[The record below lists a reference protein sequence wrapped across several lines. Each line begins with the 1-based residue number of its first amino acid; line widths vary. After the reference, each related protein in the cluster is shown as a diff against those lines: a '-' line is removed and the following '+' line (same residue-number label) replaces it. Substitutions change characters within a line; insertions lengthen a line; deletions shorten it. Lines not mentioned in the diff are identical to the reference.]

1 VHCFEVWGEGIAA
14 ERVVFFKLSGSMPP
28 AGSNDV
34 ETEPNETMANLTPDQ
49 NPDPGSPHYPH
60 VSQIPSISRMLDL
73 FEGFAIA
80 TDTRGRIAY
89 ANPATSRL
97 SGHSPSE
104 VVGCSLETL
113 FDLADEHRALIDQC
127 LDGRTAISFETTGK
141 RKAGPTFPVQFNAAP
156 LNPEGDDHGLVI
168 FAVDISDLKLAVEEQ
183 ARLVTAVEHVAES
196 IIVTNPEGIIE
207 YVNPAFEKITGYSRN
222 EVMGRNIELMD
233 SGQHSKT
240 LLSSIIDTLQRGEI
254 WQGRM
259 VNKHKDNSLYETE
272 ATVSP
277 IKNKIGEITN
287 YVSLQRDV
295 SHEIRLERQLR
306 QAQKM
311 EAIGT
316 LAGGIAHD
324 FNNLLM
330 GIQGNISLSLLDVEA
345 GSPLLK
351 NLKKIEQYIQNGVD
365 LTKQL
370 LGFARGGKYEISLLN
385 FNELLK
391 EQNLMFSRTNKEI
404 IFQDKYAPDLWS
416 VEVDQGQI
424 EQVLMNLY
432 LNALQAMS
440 GGGTLITCTGN
451 VTVDKDQY
459 NPYYIKAGKYVKI
472 TIEDTGIGMSEE
484 VQQRIFDPFFTTKE
498 MGRGTGLG
506 LASVY
511 GIVKNHEGFI
521 NVYSKKGEGTR
532 FEVYLPASGKGVPY
546 KQKVKEEFVEGKE
559 TVLLVDDEAMILD
572 VGERMLGKLGYKVF
586 TARDGREAIA
596 VFRKYP
602 DKFDAIILDM
612 IMPKMGGGET
622 FDRIKKMKPDI
633 KVLLS
638 SGYSINGQASEI
650 LNRGCNGFIQK
661 PFNLQNLSQNL
672 RSILEGN

>member
-1 VHCFEVWGEGIAA
+1 
-14 ERVVFFKLSGSMPP
+14 MPL

-49 NPDPGSPHYPH
+49 NPDTGSPHYPH
-60 VSQIPSISRMLDL
+60 VSQLSLISRMLDL

-80 TDTRGRIAY
+80 TDTQGRIIY

-104 VVGCSLETL
+104 VIGCSLEKL

-127 LDGRTAISFETTGK
+127 LGGKSAISFETTGK
-141 RKAGPTFPVQFNAAP
+141 RKAGPTFPLQVNAAP
-156 LNPEGDDHGLVI
+156 LNTDSDDHGLVV
-168 FAVDISDLKLAVEEQ
+168 FAVDISDLKLAVDEQ
-183 ARLVTAVEHVAES
+183 ARLVTAVEHAAES

-207 YVNPAFEKITGYSRN
+207 YVNPAFEKITGYSRH
-222 EVMGRNIELMD
+222 EVIGHNIELMD

-240 LLSSIIDTLQRGEI
+240 FLSSIIDTLQRGEI
-254 WQGRM
+254 WQGRI
-259 VNKHKDNSLYETE
+259 VNKRKDNSLYETE

-277 IKNKIGEITN
+277 IKNKTGEITN
-287 YVSLQRDV
+287 YASLQRDV
-295 SHEIRLERQLR
+295 SHEIRLEKQLR

-385 FNELLK
+385 INDLLK
-391 EQNLMFSRTNKEI
+391 EQNLMFSRTNKEV

-416 VEVDQGQI
+416 VEVDRGQI

-440 GGGTLITCTGN
+440 SGGTLITSTGN
-451 VTVDKDQY
+451 MTVDKDQY
-459 NPYYIKAGKYVKI
+459 NPYYVKAGKYVKI

-521 NVYSKKGEGTR
+521 NVYSKKGKGTR
-532 FEVYLPASGKGVPY
+532 FEVYLPASGKGVPR
-546 KQKVKEEFVEGKE
+546 KEKAREEIVEGKE

-572 VGERMLGKLGYKVF
+572 VGDRMLRKLGYKVF
-586 TARDGREAIA
+586 TARDGKEAIE
-596 VFRKYP
+596 VFQKYHGKI
-602 DKFDAIILDM
+602 DVIILDM
-612 IMPKMGGGET
+612 IMPRMGGGET

-638 SGYSINGQASEI
+638 SGYSINGQATEI

-661 PFNLQNLSQNL
+661 PFNLQNLSRNL
-672 RSILEGN
+672 RLILEEN

>member
-1 VHCFEVWGEGIAA
+1 
-14 ERVVFFKLSGSMPP
+14 
-28 AGSNDV
+28 
-34 ETEPNETMANLTPDQ
+34 MANLNPEQ

-60 VSQIPSISRMLDL
+60 ASQIPLISRMLDL

-80 TDTRGRIAY
+80 TDARGRIAY

-113 FDLADEHRALIDQC
+113 FDLTDEHRALIDQC
-127 LDGRTAISFETTGK
+127 LGGKSPISFETTAK
-141 RKAGPTFPVQFNAAP
+141 RKANSTFPVQFNAAP
-156 LNPEGDDHGLVI
+156 LNPESDDHGLVI

-183 ARLVTAVEHVAES
+183 ARLITAVEHAAES

-222 EVMGRNIELMD
+222 EVIGRNIELMD

-254 WQGRM
+254 WQGRV

-277 IKNKIGEITN
+277 IKNNIGEITN

-295 SHEIRLERQLR
+295 SHEVRLESQLR

-330 GIQGNISLSLLDVEA
+330 GIQGNISLSLLDIDA

-385 FNELLK
+385 INELLK
-391 EQNLMFSRTNKEI
+391 EQNLMFSRTNKEV
-404 IFQDKYAPDLWS
+404 IFEDKLAPNLWS
-416 VEVDQGQI
+416 VEVDRGQI

-432 LNALQAMS
+432 LNALQAMP
-440 GGGTLITCTGN
+440 GGGTLITRTGH
-451 VTVDKDQY
+451 VTIEKDQY
-459 NPYYIKAGKYVKI
+459 NPYYVKAGKYVKV

-521 NVYSKKGEGTR
+521 NVYSKQGKGTR
-532 FEVYLPASGKGVPY
+532 FEVYLPASGKGVPH

-559 TVLLVDDEAMILD
+559 TVLLVDDETMILD
-572 VGERMLGKLGYKVF
+572 VAERMLGKLGYKVF
-586 TARDGREAIA
+586 TARDGKEAIA
-596 VFRKYP
+596 VFQ
-602 DKFDAIILDM
+602 KFQDRIDAIILDM

-638 SGYSINGQASEI
+638 SGYSISGQATEI

-672 RSILEGN
+672 RSILEES

>member
-1 VHCFEVWGEGIAA
+1 
-14 ERVVFFKLSGSMPP
+14 MPP
-28 AGSNDV
+28 AGSNNT
-34 ETEPNETMANLTPDQ
+34 ETEPIETMANLTPNQ
-49 NPDPGSPHYPH
+49 NPDPDNLPHPR
-60 VSQIPSISRMLDL
+60 VNQIPLISRMLDL
-73 FEGFAIA
+73 FEGFAIV
-80 TDTRGRIAY
+80 TDRQGRIVY

-97 SGHSPSE
+97 SGYSQSDLA
-104 VVGCSLETL
+104 GCSLETI
-113 FDLADEHRALIDQC
+113 FDLADEQRALIDQC
-127 LDGRTAISFETTGK
+127 LRDKTAISFETTGI
-141 RKAGPTFPVQFNAAP
+141 RKADPTFPVQLNAAP
-156 LNPEGDDHGLVI
+156 LNPETDAHGLVV
-168 FAVDISDLKLAVEEQ
+168 FAFDISGLKMAIEEQ
-183 ARLVTAVEHVAES
+183 ARLVTAVEHAAES

-207 YVNPAFEKITGYSRN
+207 YVNPAFEKITGYSRQ
-222 EVMGRNIELMD
+222 EVIGRNIELMD
-233 SGQHSKT
+233 SGRHSKT
-240 LLSSIIDTLQRGEI
+240 FLSFIIDTLQRGEI
-254 WQGRM
+254 WQGRI
-259 VNKHKDNSLYETE
+259 VNKRKDNSLYETE

-295 SHEIRLERQLR
+295 SHEVRLERQLR

-330 GIQGNISLSLLDVEA
+330 GIQGNISLSLLDLDTD
-345 GSPLLK
+345 SPLSK

-385 FNELLK
+385 INELLK
-391 EQNLMFSRTNKEI
+391 EQNLMFSRTNKEV
-404 IFQDKYAPDLWS
+404 IFEDKLAPDLWS
-416 VEVDQGQI
+416 VGVDRGQI

-432 LNALQAMS
+432 LNALQAMP
-440 GGGTLITCTGN
+440 GGGTLITRTGHM
-451 VTVDKDQY
+451 TIDKDQY
-459 NPYYIKAGKYVKI
+459 NPYYVKAGKYVKI

-484 VQQRIFDPFFTTKE
+484 IQQRIFDPFFTTKE

-521 NVYSKKGEGTR
+521 NVYSEKGKGTR
-532 FEVYLPASGKGVPY
+532 FEVCLPASGKGVPH
-546 KQKVKEEFVEGKE
+546 KEKAREEFVEGKE
-559 TVLLVDDEAMILD
+559 TVLLVDDEDMIID

-586 TARDGREAIA
+586 TARDGKEAIE
-596 VFRKYP
+596 VFQKYQEKI
-602 DKFDAIILDM
+602 DVIILDM
-612 IMPKMGGGET
+612 IMPKMGGGES
-622 FDRIKKMKPDI
+622 FDRIKKMKPEI

-638 SGYSINGQASEI
+638 SGYSISGQATEI

-661 PFNLQNLSQNL
+661 PFNLQNLSKNL
-672 RSILEGN
+672 RSILEEN